1 MVIIF
6 AANKPSKKLLSNLH
20 MCWESATCNR
30 FRKHPFRW
38 SGDGDLKTSGL
49 YVRAFSGCT
58 DRFLCTFFSKACR
71 YSVAASPRLWVARA
85 LVSFSSHRA
94 PPCSRLFDLRHRPED
109 YSMSWSFTA
118 IQVFPVCWLSPCAA
132 KHSVMGYVLSQSQQ
146 WTSLSCET
154 QEICLWPSGHCLGCS
169 NRKMDVTFP
178 NSRSRMRK
186 PIISPLAIRIEVK

>member
-6 AANKPSKKLLSNLH
+6 IVNKPSKKLLSNLH

-85 LVSFSSHRA
+85 LVYFSSHRA
-94 PPCSRLFDLRHRPED
+94 PPCSRLFDLRSSPWRLFNVLEFHCD
-109 YSMSWSFTA
+109 SGISSLLAFA
-118 IQVFPVCWLSPCAA
+118 VCSETLSDGIRFVA
-132 KHSVMGYVLSQSQQ
+132 KPAV
-146 WTSLSCET
+146 
-154 QEICLWPSGHCLGCS
+154 
-169 NRKMDVTFP
+169 DVTFMWDP
-178 NSRSRMRK
+178 RNLSVALRALFRMFK
-186 PIISPLAIRIEVK
+186 SEDGCHISKEPIPHA